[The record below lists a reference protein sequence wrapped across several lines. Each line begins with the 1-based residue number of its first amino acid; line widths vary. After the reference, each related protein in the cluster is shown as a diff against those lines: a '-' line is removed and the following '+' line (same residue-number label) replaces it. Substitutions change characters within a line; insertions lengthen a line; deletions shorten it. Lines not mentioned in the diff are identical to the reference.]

1 MSKED
6 VSKTEETIV
15 EEVVVT
21 DDGKVLEEDVVVT
34 IETSEEA
41 PKKSFIKKALK
52 GILVGGLMILAI
64 MVIFASGFYTGAQV
78 GGSHGGGRSGGKGN
92 KVEPVVIETE
102 EGYQDI
108 TTLPHVLTD
117 EELEIIICD

>member
-6 VSKTEETIV
+6 VNKTEEK
-15 EEVVVT
+15 
-21 DDGKVLEEDVVVT
+21 KV
-34 IETSEEA
+34 
-41 PKKSFIKKALK
+41 LK

-78 GGSHGGGRSGGKGN
+78 GGSHGGGHSGGKGN

-108 TTLPHVLTD
+108 TTLPHVLTE